1 MDKRYHKKALLLSY
15 FTLIYNLLEGILSI
29 IAGVIAGS
37 IALIG
42 FGMDSFS
49 ESLSS
54 IVMIW
59 RFRSYKKMDADQ
71 ERKIE
76 NRAIKL
82 VGYTFFI
89 LGGYVLYEAVKKLLL
104 QEKPEPS
111 VMGLV
116 IAILSLIIM
125 PLLYVAKNKTGKR
138 IGSMSLV
145 ADSKQTLA
153 CVFMSLSLLIGLLMN
168 QWFGIW
174 QADPIV
180 GLLIVAY
187 LFKEGFETLREGR
200 LCSC

>member
-59 RFRSYKKMDADQ
+59 RFRSYKKMDADR

-76 NRAIKL
+76 NSAIKL

-89 LGGYVLYEAVKKLLL
+89 LGSYVLYEAVKKLLI

-116 IAILSLIIM
+116 IVILSLIIM
-125 PLLYVAKNKTGKR
+125 PVLYVAKNKTGKK

-153 CVFMSLSLLIGLLMN
+153 CVFMSLSLLIGLLLN
-168 QWFGIW
+168 QLFGIW

>member
-1 MDKRYHKKALLLSY
+1 MDKRNHKKALLLSY

-29 IAGVIAGS
+29 IAGAIAGS
-37 IALIG
+37 VALIG

-59 RFRSYKKMDADQ
+59 RFRSYKKMNREQDSKL
-71 ERKIE
+71 EK
-76 NRAIKL
+76 RAIKL

-89 LGGYVLYEAVKKLLL
+89 LGSYVLYEAVKKMLF

-111 VMGLV
+111 IMGLV
-116 IAILSLIIM
+116 IVILSLIIM

-153 CVFMSLSLLIGLLMN
+153 CVFMSLSLLIGLLLN
-168 QWFGIW
+168 QLFGIW

-180 GLLIVAY
+180 GLLIAAY
-187 LFKEGFETLREGR
+187 LFKEGFETLKEGR